1 MIPQFI
7 IISVLLFSIGLV
19 GILLRRDILIILMST
34 ELMLNAINLLFVTF
48 SRMHQQVDGQVFVFF
63 IMTLAAAEVA
73 VGLAIVVMV
82 YRRLK
87 TTDITKMGRM
97 RG

>member
-19 GILLRRDILIILMST
+19 GVLLRRDILIILMST

-48 SRMHQQVDGQVFVFF
+48 SRMHQQIDGQVFVFF

-97 RG
+97 KG

>member
-1 MIPQFI
+1 MIPQFLF
-7 IISVLLFSIGLV
+7 ISILLFVIGLV
-19 GILLRRDILIILMST
+19 GVVLRRNILIILMST

-48 SRMHQQVDGQVFVFF
+48 SRMHQQIDGQVFVFF

-82 YRRLK
+82 YRNLK

-97 RG
+97 KG

>member
-7 IISVLLFSIGLV
+7 IISILLFSIGFIGV
-19 GILLRRDILIILMST
+19 LLRRDILIILMST
-34 ELMLNAINLLFVTF
+34 ELMLNAVNLLFVTF
-48 SRMHQQVDGQVFVFF
+48 ARMHQQVDGQIFVFF

-82 YRRLK
+82 SRRLQ
-87 TTDITKMGRM
+87 TTDITKMRRM
-97 RG
+97 KG